1 MPKGFPKRADQLT
14 PLEGG
19 GGGGGGGSSS
29 LMKEL
34 IGGAGILGGMYGVGL
49 ADREATKEADKE
61 RKMNSR
67 EQYEYEKSVG
77 DPNALRLSF
86 EEWKKL

>member
-1 MPKGFPKRADQLT
+1 MT
-14 PLEGG
+14 
-19 GGGGGGGSSS
+19 GSVLSGLGVQAAVMS
-29 LMKEL
+29 DIKKSKEEM
-34 IGGAGILGGMYGVGL
+34 AEKV
-49 ADREATKEADKE
+49 